1 MNIFKNV
8 LNLIIPPPLVE
19 NFFGGN
25 TNNYDDDSKCS
36 DLKINYP
43 NTAAVSSLDINKA
56 GPEKITKYTNN
67 RNTTQEVSRRIS
79 DYALRSFY
87 IKTSYNCCA
96 VGDFKKDYVDL
107 CALRN
112 GIKQGCRC
120 LDFEIYSINNQPVIA
135 TSSAKT
141 NYVKESRNFIP
152 FIKAMRVVAEEA
164 FNVPSP
170 CPFDPMLLHF
180 RIKSENK
187 EIYGKMASVLQSVF
201 ENRLLHK
208 KYGKEYKDKNLGD
221 VPIEKLMGKII
232 ICVDKTN
239 SVFED
244 TPLDKYVNISSNS
257 MFMRLH
263 RSYDVTYVQDFKE
276 LIDYNKTAMS
286 IVIPDISANPDN
298 VNPTV
303 PLKYGCQFVA
313 MNLQNNDENMK
324 YYTKFFNDYGTSIVL
339 KEKSLRKLDRILKL
353 PPLQDPKLSYRDRE
367 VKDEHYDLR
376 I

>member
-67 RNTTQEVSRRIS
+67 RNTTEEVSRRIS

-208 KYGKEYKDKNLGD
+208 KYGIEYKDKNLGD

>member
-67 RNTTQEVSRRIS
+67 RNTTEEVSRRIS